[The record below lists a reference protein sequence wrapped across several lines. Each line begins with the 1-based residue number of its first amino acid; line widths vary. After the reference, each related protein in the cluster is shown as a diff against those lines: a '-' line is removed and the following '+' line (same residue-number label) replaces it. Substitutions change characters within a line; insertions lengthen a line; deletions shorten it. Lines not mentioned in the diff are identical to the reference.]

1 MFSSAQNRV
10 MNNPKYLLTIFL
22 LAIICVPV
30 PAASPEPEVKIPV
43 IFDTDIADDIDD
55 MWALAYLL
63 KCPDFDIKLITTAS
77 GDTAL
82 RAQFVAKTLEIYN
95 RTDIPIGIGKKT
107 ESGVHKYHQKS
118 WLEGY
123 DYKKYPGTIIEDGV
137 KAMVDIIMASNKNI
151 KVIAVG
157 PLPNLAAA
165 LELEPGIAAK
175 SEVIGMQGSIYVGH
189 QGKGKPVAEWNIRT
203 YIKEAQKVFHSP
215 WPMTITPLDTCSLVM
230 LDGENYQRF
239 LKCTT
244 PEMQAIQ
251 ESYKAWL
258 ERPGHKPE
266 KRFDYNNTSTI
277 LYDTVAIHLAR
288 SFDYLEMETL
298 GTKIDDKGYC
308 LIDPDAKNINWAVKW
323 KDLDGFEKSLVD
335 AILK

>member
-1 MFSSAQNRV
+1 MSTVQHRTIINL
-10 MNNPKYLLTIFL
+10 KYILTFFV
-22 LAIICVPV
+22 LAIICITISTAAAE
-30 PAASPEPEVKIPV
+30 PASKIPV

-63 KCPDFDIKLITTAS
+63 KCPEFDVKLITTAS

-82 RAQFVAKTLEIYN
+82 RAQFVAKTLEIYG

-107 ESGVHKYHQKS
+107 ESSVHKYYQKS

-123 DYKKYPGTIIEDGV
+123 DYEKYPGTIIEDGV
-137 KAMVDIIMASNKNI
+137 RAMVDIIMASDEKI

-165 LELEPGIAAK
+165 LELEPRIAAK

-189 QGKGKPVAEWNIRT
+189 QGKGEPAAEWNIRT
-203 YIKEAQKVFHSP
+203 YIKDAQKVFHSP

-230 LDGENYQRF
+230 LKGENYQRF
-239 LKCTT
+239 LKYTT

-258 ERPGHKPE
+258 ARPGHKPE
-266 KRFDYNNTSTI
+266 KRFDYNTSSTI

-288 SFDYLEMETL
+288 SFDYLEMESR
-298 GTKIDDKGYC
+298 GIKIDDKGYSP
-308 LIDPDAKNINWAVKW
+308 IDPTAKKINCAVRW

-335 AILK
+335 SLTN